1 VRLRPAL
8 EFTVDLFF
16 IASAATPLGQG
27 RRLRGLCGR
36 LGGAADGALSM
47 EAARRLASLGISNG
61 QHRKVL
67 RGLWGA
73 QKQHHPSE
81 SPTLSIGFSSDDHRS
96 ANDDDV
102 KGADQNRVSGQRLE
116 HDVKSG

>member
-1 VRLRPAL
+1 
-8 EFTVDLFF
+8 
-16 IASAATPLGQG
+16 
-27 RRLRGLCGR
+27 
-36 LGGAADGALSM
+36 M
-47 EAARRLASLGISNG
+47 EAVRRLASLGISNE

-102 KGADQNRVSGQRLE
+102 KGADRIEFPVSGWSTTLNPDEVLPETLATQLC
-116 HDVKSG
+116 DGVTMTA